1 MSNITI
7 GSQQFDLDK
16 LSDNAKHLIGIHR
29 KWVLELEEKRL
40 EVAKVEA
47 ALRDLAKELIAMVS
61 KEPDKNAVVESVP
74 ETITDAPAAQ

>member
-7 GSQQFDLDK
+7 GSQQFDLEK
-16 LSDNAKHLIGIHR
+16 LSDNVKHLIGIHR

-47 ALRDLAKELIAMVS
+47 ALRDLAKELIALVS
-61 KEPDKNAVVESVP
+61 KEPDRSAIVAAVGQEDV
-74 ETITDAPAAQ
+74 DATTT